1 MSYSII
7 QTPASCSLAQSP
19 VIFTVSSSVLVGQP
33 DFTYVGELSIWTGSV
48 ADSSSAEVW
57 TLAKYPSIYGFT
69 GIFDVS
75 RILNSTQTWL
85 VQTTPSGVSN
95 FKFDTYSRYLSGS
108 TTYITGSHVV
118 SDVFQALDGYQ
129 VFPEPIGEELQTL
142 TPFFPLLTDGPAT
155 QSIFIGNVGSGS
167 VWAKETTLSSAT
179 IDKIAY
185 SGSNGATN
193 EITLSAVTN
202 DSNTFIQHFP
212 IGPGDT
218 NFPISTVGLSS
229 YTIQAKSLGVA
240 IGKPITYIVDCKQKY
255 PNIRIKWKNRYGQFD
270 YFNFNMV
277 SRQSIS
283 SDKHTYQPQL
293 GTWAGRT
300 LSYNE
305 WDSQN
310 LNYIV
315 DSKQQISVNSFWV
328 SEDYN
333 DIFKQLLV
341 SDEIYWMQEDTLH
354 VKPITII
361 TNSIQFKT
369 GVVDGLI
376 QYAFDF
382 QYGQGYKLII

>member
-1 MSYSII
+1 
-7 QTPASCSLAQSP
+7 
-19 VIFTVSSSVLVGQP
+19 
-33 DFTYVGELSIWTGSV
+33 
-48 ADSSSAEVW
+48 
-57 TLAKYPSIYGFT
+57 
-69 GIFDVS
+69 
-75 RILNSTQTWL
+75 
-85 VQTTPSGVSN
+85 
-95 FKFDTYSRYLSGS
+95 
-108 TTYITGSHVV
+108 
-118 SDVFQALDGYQ
+118 
-129 VFPEPIGEELQTL
+129 
-142 TPFFPLLTDGPAT
+142 
-155 QSIFIGNVGSGS
+155 
-167 VWAKETTLSSAT
+167 
-179 IDKIAY
+179 
-185 SGSNGATN
+185 
-193 EITLSAVTN
+193 
-202 DSNTFIQHFP
+202 
-212 IGPGDT
+212 
-218 NFPISTVGLSS
+218 
-229 YTIQAKSLGVA
+229 
-240 IGKPITYIVDCKQKY
+240 
-255 PNIRIKWKNRYGQFD
+255 
-270 YFNFNMV
+270 MV

-354 VKPITII
+354 VKPITIVS
-361 TNSIQFKT
+361 TSIQFKT

>member
-1 MSYSII
+1 M
-7 QTPASCSLAQSP
+7 
-19 VIFTVSSSVLVGQP
+19 
-33 DFTYVGELSIWTGSV
+33 
-48 ADSSSAEVW
+48 
-57 TLAKYPSIYGFT
+57 
-69 GIFDVS
+69 
-75 RILNSTQTWL
+75 
-85 VQTTPSGVSN
+85 
-95 FKFDTYSRYLSGS
+95 
-108 TTYITGSHVV
+108 
-118 SDVFQALDGYQ
+118 
-129 VFPEPIGEELQTL
+129 
-142 TPFFPLLTDGPAT
+142 
-155 QSIFIGNVGSGS
+155 
-167 VWAKETTLSSAT
+167 
-179 IDKIAY
+179 
-185 SGSNGATN
+185 
-193 EITLSAVTN
+193 SAVTN

-212 IGPGDT
+212 IAGGDT
-218 NFPISTVGLSS
+218 NFPISEIGLSS
-229 YTIQAKSLGVA
+229 YTIQAKVGSTF
-240 IGKPITYIVDCKQKY
+240 IGQKITYEIGCQQKY
-255 PNIRIKWKNRYGQFD
+255 PNIRIKWKNRFGQFD

-315 DSKQQISVNSFWV
+315 DSKQQISVNTFWV

-361 TNSIQFKT
+361 STSIQFKT

>member
-57 TLAKYPSIYGFT
+57 QLAKYPSIYGFT

-85 VQTTPSGVSN
+85 TQTTPSGVSN
-95 FKFDTYSRYLSGS
+95 FKFDTYTRYLSGS

-118 SDVFQALDGYQ
+118 SNVYQALDGYQ
-129 VFPEPIGEELQTL
+129 VFPEMIGAELPTL
-142 TPFFPLLTDGPAT
+142 TQFFPLLTDGPST
-155 QSIFIGNVGSGS
+155 QSVFIGNVGSGS
-167 VWAKETTLSSAT
+167 VWCKETGTNGAVTS
-179 IDKIAY
+179 IAY
-185 SGSNGATN
+185 SGSNGSNA
-193 EITLSAVTN
+193 EVSMSAVTT

-212 IGPGDT
+212 IAGGDI
-218 NFPISTVGLSS
+218 NFPISEVGLSS
-229 YTIQAKSLGVA
+229 YTIQAKVGSTF
-240 IGKPITYIVDCKQKY
+240 IGEKITYEIGCQQKY
-255 PNIRIKWKNRYGQFD
+255 PNIRIKWKNRFGQFD

-277 SRQSIS
+277 SRQSIG

-315 DSKQQISVNSFWV
+315 DSKQQISVNTFWV

-354 VKPITII
+354 VKPITIV